1 MKAFN
6 IWLRPQDGASR
17 VRVEAIENA
26 EWLLGRLSALF
37 VFKTCE
43 PVHERFDSA
52 ECTFRIAHNSQLSGP
67 RLERLLSG
75 IHEVRVHR
83 ETEPLAPLPASNN

>member
-6 IWLRPQDGASR
+6 VWLRRQDGASQ
-17 VRVEAIENA
+17 VRLEAIENA
-26 EWLLGRLSALF
+26 EWLIDRLSASF

-43 PVHERFDSA
+43 PLYERRDST

-75 IHEVRVHR
+75 IHEVRLLR
-83 ETEPLAPLPASNN
+83 ETESNAPLGNSNN